1 MSDDYEVG
9 FGRPPKHTRFEKGR
23 SGNPKGRPK
32 GKKNLKTELEEELGE
47 RIIVREGGKAKK
59 VSKQRAILKG
69 QAAKAAQGDTKAA
82 IFIGNLV
89 LKLLDTGANEPLT
102 EDASDDD
109 LAILEAYV
117 RQHQAPAPDDG
128 PSKDSPK
135 TDSEGSDETE
145 EGT

>member
-9 FGRPPKHTRFEKGR
+9 YGKPPKHTRFQKGR

-32 GKKNLKTELEEELGE
+32 GKKNLKTELEEELME
-47 RIIVREGGKAKK
+47 RIVVREGGKAKK

-102 EDASDDD
+102 EGASDDD
-109 LAILEAYV
+109 LAILEVYV
-117 RQHQAPAPDDG
+117 RQHQAPAPDDD
-128 PSKDSPK
+128 PSANSPV
-135 TDSEGSDETE
+135 TVSEGPDETE

>member
-9 FGRPPKHTRFEKGR
+9 YKKPPQHTRFEKGR

-32 GKKNLKTELEEELGE
+32 GAKNLKTELEEELGE

-59 VSKQRAILKG
+59 VSKQRAILNG

-102 EDASDDD
+102 EDVSDDD

-117 RQHQAPAPDDG
+117 RQRQAPAPDDDR
-128 PSKDSPK
+128 SKDSPE
-135 TDSEGSDETE
+135 TDGEGSDETE
-145 EGT
+145 GGT

>member
-1 MSDDYEVG
+1 MSDDYDVVY
-9 FGRPPKHTRFEKGR
+9 GRPPKHTRFEKGR

-32 GKKNLKTELEEELGE
+32 GTKNLKTELEEELHE
-47 RIIVREGGKAKK
+47 RIVVREGGKAKK

-69 QAAKAAQGDTKAA
+69 QAAKAAHGDTTSA

-102 EDASDDD
+102 EDVSDDD
-109 LAILEAYV
+109 LVILEAYV
-117 RQHQAPAPDDG
+117 RQHQAPAPDDD
-128 PSKDSPK
+128 PSADPPE

>member
-1 MSDDYEVG
+1 MTDNYEIG
-9 FGRPPKHTRFEKGR
+9 YKKPPKYTRFETGR

-32 GKKNLKTELEEELGE
+32 GAKNLKTELEEELRE
-47 RIIVREGGKAKK
+47 RIVVREGGKAKK

-102 EDASDDD
+102 EDVSDDD

-117 RQHQAPAPDDG
+117 RQHQAPAPDEG
-128 PSKDSPK
+128 PSADPPE

-145 EGT
+145 GGT

>member
-1 MSDDYEVG
+1 MADDYEIG
-9 FGRPPKHTRFEKGR
+9 YKKPPRHTRFEKGR
-23 SGNPKGRPK
+23 SGNPRGRPK
-32 GKKNLKTELEEELGE
+32 GKKNLKTDLEEELTE
-47 RIIVREGGKAKK
+47 RIVVREGGKAKK

-117 RQHQAPAPDDG
+117 RQHQAPAPDDD
-128 PSKDSPK
+128 PSKDSPE
-135 TDSEGSDETE
+135 TDGEGPDETE
-145 EGT
+145 GGT

>member
-23 SGNPKGRPK
+23 SGNPKGRSK
-32 GKKNLKTELEEELGE
+32 GAKNLKTELEEELGE
-47 RIIVREGGKAKK
+47 HIIVREGGKAKK

-69 QAAKAAQGDTKAA
+69 QAAKAPQGDTKAA

-109 LAILEAYV
+109 LAILDAYV
-117 RQHQAPAPDDG
+117 RHPQAPAPDDDR
-128 PSKDSPK
+128 SKESPE
-135 TDSEGSDETE
+135 TDGEGSDETE
-145 EGT
+145 GGT

>member
-1 MSDDYEVG
+1 MADDYEIG
-9 FGRPPKHTRFEKGR
+9 YKKPPQHTRFEKGR

-32 GKKNLKTELEEELGE
+32 GAKNLKTELEEELRE
-47 RIIVREGGKAKK
+47 RIVVREGGKAKK

-117 RQHQAPAPDDG
+117 RGHQAPAPDDDT
-128 PSKDSPK
+128 SADSPE
-135 TDSEGSDETE
+135 TDSKGSDETE
-145 EGT
+145 GGT

>member
-1 MSDDYEVG
+1 MSDDYEIG

-23 SGNPKGRPK
+23 SGNPRGRPK
-32 GKKNLKTELEEELGE
+32 GTKNLKTELEEELRE
-47 RIIVREGGKAKK
+47 RVVVREGGKAKK

-82 IFIGNLV
+82 IFIGSLV

-117 RQHQAPAPDDG
+117 RQRQAPAPDDDR
-128 PSKDSPK
+128 SKDSPE
-135 TDSEGSDETE
+135 TDGEGSDETE
-145 EGT
+145 GGT

>member
-1 MSDDYEVG
+1 MPDEYEIG
-9 FGRPPKHTRFEKGR
+9 FGRPPKHSRFEKGR

-32 GKKNLKTELEEELGE
+32 GAKNLKTELEEELGE

-102 EDASDDD
+102 EDVSGDD

-117 RQHQAPAPDDG
+117 RKRQAPAPEDD
-128 PSKDSPK
+128 PSADSPK
-135 TDSEGSDETE
+135 TDSEDPDETE
-145 EGT
+145 KGI

>member
-1 MSDDYEVG
+1 MSDDYEIG

-23 SGNPKGRPK
+23 AGNPRGRSKGT
-32 GKKNLKTELEEELGE
+32 KNLKTELEEELRE

-102 EDASDDD
+102 EGASDDD
-109 LAILEAYV
+109 LAILEAYA
-117 RQHQAPAPDDG
+117 RQLRPPAPDDD
-128 PSKDSPK
+128 PSAGSLK
-135 TDSEGSDETE
+135 TDNEGSDETE
-145 EGT
+145 GGT

>member
-1 MSDDYEVG
+1 MSDDYDVG

-23 SGNPKGRPK
+23 SGNSKGRPK
-32 GKKNLKTELEEELGE
+32 GKKNLKTELEEELME
-47 RIIVREGGKAKK
+47 RIVVREGGKARK

-102 EDASDDD
+102 EGASDDD

-117 RQHQAPAPDDG
+117 RQRQAPASDED
-128 PSKDSPK
+128 PSADSPK
-135 TDSEGSDETE
+135 TVSEGPDETE

>member
-1 MSDDYEVG
+1 MSDEYEIG
-9 FGRPPKHTRFEKGR
+9 YKKPPKHTRFEKGR

-32 GKKNLKTELEEELGE
+32 GAKNLKTELEEELSE
-47 RIIVREGGKAKK
+47 PIVVREGGKAKR

-117 RQHQAPAPDDG
+117 RKRQVPAPVDD
-128 PSKDSPK
+128 PSADSPE
-135 TDSEGSDETE
+135 TDSEGPDETE
-145 EGT
+145 KGA

>member
-32 GKKNLKTELEEELGE
+32 GAKNLKTELEEELRE

-89 LKLLDTGANEPLT
+89 LKLLNTGANEPLT
-102 EDASDDD
+102 EDVSDDD

-117 RQHQAPAPDDG
+117 RQRQAPAAG
-128 PSKDSPK
+128 ETPSADSPK
-135 TDSEGSDETE
+135 TDGEGAGDTEGET
-145 EGT
+145 

>member
-1 MSDDYEVG
+1 MTDDYEIG
-9 FGRPPKHTRFEKGR
+9 YKKPPKHTRFETGR
-23 SGNPKGRPK
+23 SGNPSGRPK
-32 GKKNLKTELEEELGE
+32 GAKNLKTELEEELRE
-47 RIIVREGGKAKK
+47 RIVVREGGKAKK

-69 QAAKAAQGDTKAA
+69 QAAKAAQGVTKAA

-102 EDASDDD
+102 EDVSDDD

-117 RQHQAPAPDDG
+117 RKRQAPAPEDD

-135 TDSEGSDETE
+135 TDREGSDETE
-145 EGT
+145 DGT

>member
-9 FGRPPKHTRFEKGR
+9 FGGPPKHTRFEKGR
-23 SGNPKGRPK
+23 SGNPRGRPK
-32 GKKNLKTELEEELGE
+32 GAKNLKTELEEELSE
-47 RIIVREGGKAKK
+47 PIVVREGGKAKK

-117 RQHQAPAPDDG
+117 RKRQAPASEDD
-128 PSKDSPK
+128 PSADSPE
-135 TDSEGSDETE
+135 TDSEGPDETE
-145 EGT
+145 KGA

>member
-9 FGRPPKHTRFEKGR
+9 YGKPPKHTRFQKGR

-32 GKKNLKTELEEELGE
+32 GKKNLKTELEEELME
-47 RIIVREGGKAKK
+47 RIVVREGGKAKK

-102 EDASDDD
+102 EDVSDDD

-117 RQHQAPAPDDG
+117 RKRQAPAPEDD
-128 PSKDSPK
+128 PSADSPEM
-135 TDSEGSDETE
+135 DSEGPDEPE
-145 EGT
+145 KGT

>member
-1 MSDDYEVG
+1 MADDYKIG
-9 FGRPPKHTRFEKGR
+9 YKKPPQHTRFEKGR
-23 SGNPKGRPK
+23 SGNPRGRPK
-32 GKKNLKTELEEELGE
+32 GAKNLKTELEEELRE
-47 RIIVREGGKAKK
+47 RVVVREGGKAKK

-89 LKLLDTGANEPLT
+89 LKLLDTSANEPLT

-117 RQHQAPAPDDG
+117 RKRQIPAPEDD

-135 TDSEGSDETE
+135 TESEGSDETE
-145 EGT
+145 EET

>member
-9 FGRPPKHTRFEKGR
+9 FGRPPKHTRFKKGR

-82 IFIGNLV
+82 ILISNLV

-117 RQHQAPAPDDG
+117 RGHQAPASDED
-128 PSKDSPK
+128 PSEDSPE

>member
-1 MSDDYEVG
+1 MSDDYEIG
-9 FGRPPKHTRFEKGR
+9 FGRPPRHSRFEKGR

-32 GKKNLKTELEEELGE
+32 GAKNLKTELEEELRE
-47 RIIVREGGKAKK
+47 RIVVREGGKARK

-102 EDASDDD
+102 EGASDDD
-109 LAILEAYV
+109 LAILDAYV
-117 RQHQAPAPDDG
+117 RQHQAPAPDDD
-128 PSKDSPK
+128 PSAGSPK